1 MKKVKIYS
9 ITYSRHQPY
18 EYDCYD
24 NSHIRT
30 PEQRSYLFEN
40 NVIIDVIDNHYDNIK
55 ELYLGIFSWKFGM
68 KTGIFPKKLYWLL
81 EKNPDYDVY
90 NFCRPLSMPYM
101 VFTEKVHP
109 GFLERFTYLIHKLG
123 ISFSEPKNVVYSNFF
138 IARKEIYKDFVDNW
152 IKPSI
157 EIIHQDQE
165 FYDKMMMPCN
175 YKGLPQDKLKE
186 FTGLDH
192 YNYVT
197 FVLERLFS
205 IYLEQHKEFKI
216 WKTY

>member
-1 MKKVKIYS
+1 MNNVKIYS
-9 ITYSRHQPY
+9 ITYSQQQPC
-18 EYDCYD
+18 EYVCYD

-30 PEQRSYLFEN
+30 TAQKSYLFEN
-40 NVIIDVIDNHYDNIK
+40 NVIIDIIDNHYDSIE

-81 EKNPDYDVY
+81 EKNPDFDIY

-101 VFTEKVHP
+101 LFTEKVHP
-109 GFLERFTYLIHKLG
+109 GFLERFTYLLRKLD
-123 ISFSEPKNVVYSNFF
+123 IPYCEPKNVVYSNFF
-138 IARKEIYKDFVDNW
+138 IAKKEIYKDFVNTL

-157 EIIHQDQE
+157 TIMETDDYLKTKV
-165 FYDKMMMPCN
+165 FMPCN
-175 YKGLPQDKLKE
+175 YNGLSSDKLKE
-186 FTGLDH
+186 FTGMEYYSFH
-192 YNYVT
+192 T

-205 IYLEQHKEFKI
+205 FYLEQHKELKI